1 MFSDPTQP
9 YLMLQEGV
17 RRQFSHHS
25 PHRHSLTVYAI
36 EILLSQGLQLAG
48 HQYNYDFKL
57 FDSSWW
63 W

>member
-1 MFSDPTQP
+1 
-9 YLMLQEGV
+9 MLQEGV